1 MALIEQAHEVYDQLL
16 HPFHAAAYPVSGERF
31 KVRRAARPIAGHAIV
46 LLTNALLPGP
56 GGVVRIEHTGSGPSQ
71 VSVKPP
77 GSERHNQL

>member
-56 GGVVRIEHTGSGPSQ
+56 GGVVRIEHTGASSPQ
-71 VSVKPP
+71 VSIKPP
-77 GSERHNQL
+77 RLQRHVQL